1 MGHRPGHPA
10 TQRFAVPLRCAQ
22 RVPAEAGVPS
32 RTRALSAPNLET
44 LKTDVAVLKREVRL
58 IWAALFLAVPT
69 LTAILVRFFGS

>member
-10 TQRFAVPLRCAQ
+10 TQRFAVSLRCAQ

-32 RTRALSAPNLET
+32 RPRALSAPNLEPR
-44 LKTDVAVLKREVRL
+44 KTDVALSTREVPM